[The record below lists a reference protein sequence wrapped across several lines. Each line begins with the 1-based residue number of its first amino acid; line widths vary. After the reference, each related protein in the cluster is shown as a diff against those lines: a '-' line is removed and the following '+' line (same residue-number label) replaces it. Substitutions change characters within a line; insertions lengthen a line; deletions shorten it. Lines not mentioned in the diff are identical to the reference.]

1 MGGEQDR
8 ESKDPNHVSKGKS
21 KGSVQDKGH
30 AGSQWWMLEN
40 VYLTRG
46 KLSSEHCVASSHKGV
61 QKYKRTENRLDSL
74 RKNVP
79 KLLNYKGTI
88 HSSAHS

>member
-46 KLSSEHCVASSHKGV
+46 KLSSEH
-61 QKYKRTENRLDSL
+61 
-74 RKNVP
+74 
-79 KLLNYKGTI
+79 
-88 HSSAHS
+88 